1 LGERGLTL
9 ELQDDAKAFI
19 ISKGSDMDYGARP
32 LRRSVENWI
41 EDPLSEELLKGSFE
55 GKTKITV
62 KVIEVGD
69 TKRLDFEGSTE
80 EPEMAA
86 VASGEEASGEE
97 GSSVE

>member
-1 LGERGLTL
+1 MAAG
-9 ELQDDAKAFI
+9 
-19 ISKGSDMDYGARP
+19 
-32 LRRSVENWI
+32 RRRSRTKLIRLNSSRSRFGWHVSPSSFGSVENWI

-55 GKTKITV
+55 GKSKITV

-86 VASGEEASGEE
+86 VGSGEEASSDE
-97 GSSVE
+97 GSSEE